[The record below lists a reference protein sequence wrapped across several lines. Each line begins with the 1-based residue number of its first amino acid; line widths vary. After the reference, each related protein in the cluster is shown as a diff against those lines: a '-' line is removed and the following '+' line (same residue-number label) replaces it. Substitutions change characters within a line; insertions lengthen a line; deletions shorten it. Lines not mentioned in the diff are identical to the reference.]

1 MIRGVRGATTV
12 VHNEAQEILRNTN
25 ELVSEMIKA
34 NQIQPESVSN
44 VLVSVTSDLNATFP
58 AKPIRELDG
67 WMYVPVMCMQEIDV
81 PGSLEKCIRIMM
93 TVDTEQTQKEIRH
106 VYHHNATKLRPD
118 LLN

>member
-12 VHNEAQEILRNTN
+12 VHNEAEEILTHTKQ
-25 ELVSEMIKA
+25 LVNEMIDA
-34 NQIQPESVSN
+34 NHIKPDTVSN
-44 VLVSVTSDLNATFP
+44 VLVSVTSDINATFP
-58 AKPIRELDG
+58 AKPIRELKG

-93 TVDTEQTQKEIRH
+93 TVNTEQSQEEIQH
-106 VYHHNATKLRPD
+106 IYHHDAKKLRPD